1 MRIVG
6 YISYRCE
13 KRMIYIYIYLEH
25 RMTICLQNL
34 EKWQDFLVICPYLAV
49 FGDKWHVWRIL
60 INFGNILK
68 TYLKIARLDN
78 IEKMKNIDKLLET
91 YWKHIGNILETY
103 WKILVSWLP
112 PHACNLEFGI
122 LAYMPYDQK
131 IWSYAKWPKKYSRLG
146 VPGIYIY
153 NTILNY
159 IYPEVNQH
167 NWVSMVFLETWS
179 TFFWFSISMSQQ
191 QRGIQLTICWAI
203 QWDRDRR

>member
-1 MRIVG
+1 
-6 YISYRCE
+6 
-13 KRMIYIYIYLEH
+13 
-25 RMTICLQNL
+25 MTRFLGHMPIFGGIWRQVACL
-34 EKWQDFLVICPYLAV
+34 
-49 FGDKWHVWRIL
+49 
-60 INFGNILK
+60 
-68 TYLKIARLDN
+68 
-78 IEKMKNIDKLLET
+78 KNIDKFWKHIENIFKNCKIGQYWKKWKILT
-91 YWKHIGNILETY
+91 NYWKHIGNILETY

-146 VPGIYIY
+146 FQVYIYIY

-179 TFFWFSISMSQQ
+179 TFFLVLHIDVTATKGHSTHHLLGDTM
-191 QRGIQLTICWAI
+191 GPG
-203 QWDRDRR
+203 